1 MPIFFSAVMLPALLA
16 ATQANIRQMQPT
28 TPLTALVSRET
39 IKTNRIQFEEYRLP
53 NGLRVILAPDSFAPV
68 IAVNVTY
75 DVGSRDEK
83 PGRTGFA
90 HLFEHMMF
98 QGSENVGKGEHIL
111 LTTSVGGSMNG
122 TTSQD
127 RTNYFETL
135 PKNQLK
141 LGLFLEAD
149 RMRSLDI
156 SQINLDNQRAVVQEE
171 RRQSYDNRAYGQS
184 FEALLDLAYTN
195 FAYKHSTIG
204 SLADLDA
211 ATLDDVRG
219 FFATYYAPNN
229 AVLSVVGDFDTKQ
242 AKEWIAQYFGP
253 IPRQADPPRINPAEP
268 SQFTAGER
276 RKTLSDKLARQTRIQ
291 QGFVT
296 VNGNDPDYYALLIL
310 GDILYSGRT
319 SRLYRALI
327 DTGIATSSG
336 AGPSEGRGPGLFTIS
351 ATLPPGKS
359 GTAAVEA
366 VESVMNREVMGIAE
380 KGVTKEEVEKAI
392 LANRVSLAGSYRT
405 ALSKAT
411 ALSLYAVYFNDPNR
425 VNTLAERLSKVTTEE
440 VQAVAKKYLTKEN
453 RSVVIVEP
461 VK

>member
-1 MPIFFSAVMLPALLA
+1 MPIPTIALLTTSFVA
-16 ATQANIRQMQPT
+16 A
-28 TPLTALVSRET
+28 PLPDAKPPVHSTSMAVVSRET
-39 IKTNRIQFEEYRLP
+39 VTSNRIKFEEYRLP
-53 NGLRVILAPDSFAPV
+53 NGLRVILAPDPFAPV
-68 IAVNVTY
+68 IAINVTY

-122 TTSQD
+122 TTNQD

-156 SQINLDNQRAVVQEE
+156 SQTNLDNQRAVVQEE

-184 FEALLDLAYTN
+184 YEALLDLAYSN

-211 ATLDDVRG
+211 ATLDDVKG
-219 FFATYYAPNN
+219 FFKTYYAPNN
-229 AVLSVVGDFDTKQ
+229 AVLTVTGDFNTKQ
-242 AKEWIAQYFGP
+242 AKQWISQYFAP
-253 IPRQADPPRINPAEP
+253 IPKQTDPPRINPEEP
-268 SQFTAGER
+268 SRFTAGER

-291 QGFVT
+291 QGYVT
-296 VNGNDPDYYALLIL
+296 VAGNDPDYYALTIL

-327 DTGIATSSG
+327 DTSIATSAG
-336 AGPSEGRGPGLFTIS
+336 AGPSEGRGPSLFTIS
-351 ATLPPGKS
+351 ATLPPGKTGS
-359 GTAAVEA
+359 EA
-366 VESVMNREVMGIAE
+366 VQSVETVLNS
-380 KGVTKEEVEKAI
+380 EVEKIIQNGVTQEEVDKAI
-392 LANRVSLAGSYRT
+392 RANRVALAGSYRT
-405 ALSKAT
+405 SLARAT

-425 VNTLAERLSKVTTEE
+425 VNTLAENLSKVTAQD
-440 VQAVAKKYLTKEN
+440 VQAAAKKYLTKNN
-453 RSVVIVEP
+453 RSVVVVEP
-461 VK
+461 AR

>member
-1 MPIFFSAVMLPALLA
+1 MPIPTIALLA
-16 ATQANIRQMQPT
+16 TVLSAVPSSPETKPIVPSV
-28 TPLTALVSRET
+28 TAAVVSRET
-39 IKTNRIQFEEYRLP
+39 VKTNRIKFEEYRLP
-53 NGLRVILAPDSFAPV
+53 NGLRVILARDPFAPV

-156 SQINLDNQRAVVQEE
+156 SQTNLDNQRAVVQEE
-171 RRQSYDNRAYGQS
+171 RRQSYDNRPYGQAY
-184 FEALLDLAYTN
+184 EALLDLAYSN

-211 ATLDDVRG
+211 ATLDDVKG
-219 FFATYYAPNN
+219 FFKTYYAPNN
-229 AVLSVVGDFDTKQ
+229 AVLTVSGDFNTKQ
-242 AKEWIAQYFGP
+242 AKQWISQYFGP
-253 IPRQADPPRINPAEP
+253 IPRQADPPRINADEP
-268 SQFTAGER
+268 SRFTAGER
-276 RKTLSDKLARQTRIQ
+276 RKTLSDKLAPQTRIQ

-296 VNGNDPDYYALLIL
+296 VAGNDPDYYALTIL

-327 DTGIATSSG
+327 DTSIATSTG

-351 ATLPPGKS
+351 ATLPPGKTGPDAVAS
-359 GTAAVEA
+359 VEA
-366 VESVMNREVMGIAE
+366 ILNS
-380 KGVTKEEVEKAI
+380 EVEKIAQNGVTQEEVDKAI
-392 LANRVSLAGSYRT
+392 RANRVALAGSYRT
-405 ALSKAT
+405 SLARAS

-425 VNTLAERLSKVTTEE
+425 VNTLAENLTKVTTKD
-440 VQAVAKKYLTKEN
+440 VQAVAKKYLTKNN

-461 VK
+461 AK

>member
-1 MPIFFSAVMLPALLA
+1 MPIPVCLLLTPSIGMIAPDNLP
-16 ATQANIRQMQPT
+16 QPT
-28 TPLTALVSRET
+28 TQAALEIFVSRET
-39 IKTNRIQFEEYRLP
+39 SKENRIKFEDYRLP
-53 NGLRVILAPDSFAPV
+53 NGLRVILSPDPFAPV
-68 IAVNVTY
+68 VAINVTY
-75 DVGSRDEK
+75 GVGSRDEK

-135 PKNQLK
+135 PKNQLR

-156 SQINLDNQRAVVQEE
+156 SQTNLDNQRAVVQEE

-211 ATLDDVRG
+211 ATLEDVRG
-219 FFATYYAPNN
+219 FFQMYYAPNN
-229 AVLSVVGDFDTKQ
+229 AVISVVGDFDRNQ
-242 AKEWIAQYFGP
+242 AKQWITEYFGS
-253 IPRQADPPRINPAEP
+253 IPRKADPPRIDPSEP
-268 SQFTAGER
+268 SRFNAGER
-276 RKTLSDKLARQTRIQ
+276 RKTLTDKLARQTRIQ
-291 QGFVT
+291 QAYVT
-296 VNGNDPDYYALLIL
+296 VPGNDPDYYALVIL

-319 SRLYRALI
+319 SRLYRSLI
-327 DTGIATSSG
+327 DTGLATSAG
-336 AGPSEGRGPGLFTIS
+336 AGPSEGRGPGLFTIT

-359 GTAAVEA
+359 GAAVGEIET
-366 VESVMNREVMGIAE
+366 VLNREVAAIAE
-380 KGVTKEEVEKAI
+380 KGVTAEEVERAVR
-392 LANRVSLAGSYRT
+392 ANRVALAGSYRT
-405 ALSKAT
+405 ALSRAS
-411 ALSLYAVYFNDPNR
+411 ALSLYAVYFNDPDR
-425 VNTLAERLSKVTTEE
+425 INTLAERFAGVTPQD
-440 VQAVAKKYLTKEN
+440 VQVAAKKYLTKDN

-461 VK
+461 IR